1 MEADQGQSSPLSG
14 EAGFSERQREVMAA
28 RRSFPSPAAKMAGLV
43 PGALYG
49 TDGANLYVIDK
60 TTGAA
65 TLIGP
70 HGPVEFAIGAI
81 TFDGAGVLYGMS
93 LTEAAQLY
101 RIDVTNGAATPVGP
115 LGVGFVFEGG
125 LVFDDKGRLI
135 GVNQGNANVA
145 QAFEI
150 NTATGAATLIGPP
163 NGQARDIDDLTRDGD
178 VIYGIDRP
186 SDTLG
191 RLDPGSGVYTV
202 IGGTG
207 ATVGDTGGLAFSQAD
222 GKLYATFAANGG
234 FYTVDQSTGA
244 ATLIAINN
252 VDYGLAFAPEQEP
265 PRRLSYSVKFVCGLQ
280 DSDELEVGVVRPG
293 IYSTEINIHNYH
305 DKEVAIRKFVLPLV
319 IGGKPR
325 GREPEYVRV
334 AAQDGIVLPPN
345 TATMDD
351 CFRIGEL
358 LYGSPPPSPLP
369 MTIGYLELVSTAPL
383 AVDAVYT
390 VSDRE
395 RRTLAIEVERVEG
408 RLK

>member
-1 MEADQGQSSPLSG
+1 MEDDHPRSSPLSG
-14 EAGFSERQREVMAA
+14 EAAFPEQQRQVMAG

-43 PGALYG
+43 PGGLYG
-49 TDGANLYVIDK
+49 SDGANLYLIDRA
-60 TTGAA
+60 TGVA
-65 TLIGP
+65 TMIGP

-81 TFDGAGVLYGMS
+81 AFDGAGVLYGMS

-101 RIDVTNGAATPVGP
+101 TIDVTNGAATAVGP

-125 LVFDDKGRLI
+125 LVFDATGRLI
-135 GVNQGNANVA
+135 GVNQGDASAA

-186 SDTLG
+186 SDSLG
-191 RLDPGSGVYTV
+191 RLDPGTGAYTV

-207 ATVGDTGGLAFSQAD
+207 ATVGATGGLAFCESD

-252 VDYGLAFAPEQEP
+252 VDFGLAFAPEEEP

-280 DSDELEVGVVRPG
+280 DSEELEVGVVRPG

-305 DKEVAIRKFVLPLV
+305 DTEVAIRKFLLPLV
-319 IGGKPR
+319 IEGKPR
-325 GREPEYVRV
+325 GREPRYVRV

-351 CFRIGEL
+351 CYRIAEL
-358 LYGSPPPSPLP
+358 LYGSPPPQPLP
-369 MTIGYLELVSTAPL
+369 MTIGYLELVSTMPL
-383 AVDAVYT
+383 AIDAVYT

-395 RRTLAIEVERVEG
+395 HRTLAIEVERIEG
-408 RLK
+408 RPK